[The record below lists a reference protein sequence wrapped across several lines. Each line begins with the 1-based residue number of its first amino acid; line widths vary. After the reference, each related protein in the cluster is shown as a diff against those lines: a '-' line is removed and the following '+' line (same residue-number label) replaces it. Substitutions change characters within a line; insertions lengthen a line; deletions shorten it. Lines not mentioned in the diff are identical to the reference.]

1 MADMSFVER
10 SCGDN
15 TEVKLLP
22 VSDKK
27 MAADAFCE
35 EMNLFSQQKLQ
46 TWIFHSEFYA
56 SGRSK
61 MKHVMKSDNSSF
73 IKLNS
78 T

>member
-1 MADMSFVER
+1 MADMSFVE
-10 SCGDN
+10 SSNSDN

-27 MAADAFCE
+27 IAADAFCV

-56 SGRSK
+56 SGTPK
-61 MKHVMKSDNSSF
+61 MKHVMKRDNSS
-73 IKLNS
+73 
-78 T
+78 